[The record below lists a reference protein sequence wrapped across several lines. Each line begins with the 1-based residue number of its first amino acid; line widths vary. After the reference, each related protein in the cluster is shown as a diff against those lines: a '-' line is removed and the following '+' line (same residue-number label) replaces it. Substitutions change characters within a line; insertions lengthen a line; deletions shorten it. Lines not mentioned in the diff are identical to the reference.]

1 MSSTVIGHP
10 FIAPSHK
17 APRTPHHVATTTDR
31 KFTIFIV
38 DDDPGVLKSLARLV
52 RTAGYAVRTFSSAIE
67 YLKNQEP
74 EIPGCLVVDF
84 LMPRLDG
91 HQLQAALLRK
101 SDTRQIVFISGTS
114 DVPAAVDAIKAG
126 AVDFLIKP
134 ITSQALLKAITA
146 AVAQEAKS
154 AQRQAQL
161 AEINIKLAR
170 LTQREAEVVS
180 HVIAGRRNKR
190 IAWDLGTVEKTIK
203 VHRGRAMKKLGVH
216 TVVDLVRLTE
226 NAGLKPYA
234 EKNNKKGQK
243 SLRNTVPQCD
253 LTERLQLA
261 NDGQISYANQ
271 IRLRAQNRHGIRVI

>member
-1 MSSTVIGHP
+1 M
-10 FIAPSHK
+10 
-17 APRTPHHVATTTDR
+17 
-31 KFTIFIV
+31 

-74 EIPGCLVVDF
+74 EIPGCLVLDF

-154 AQRQAQL
+154 AQRRAQL

-180 HVIAGRRNKR
+180 HVIAGRLNKR
-190 IAWDLGTVEKTIK
+190 IAWDLGTTEKTIK
-203 VHRGRAMKKLGVH
+203 VHRSRMMQKLGVC
-216 TVVDLVRLTE
+216 TSIELFRLTE
-226 NAGLKPYA
+226 FIGIEPYVGTVG
-234 EKNNKKGQK
+234 KFGTV
-243 SLRNTVPQCD
+243 SPRNV
-253 LTERLQLA
+253 
-261 NDGQISYANQ
+261 
-271 IRLRAQNRHGIRVI
+271 